1 MANLQSSYDLFIDGA
16 FIKAENGAVL
26 DVFNP
31 ATGEK
36 ISQIADAS
44 EADVDRAVASARKAF
59 ESFRHTTT
67 ATRSEILLKI
77 ADIIEQNAQFLAE
90 VETMDN
96 GKPIR

>member
-36 ISQIADAS
+36 ISQIAQQPPQ
-44 EADVDRAVASARKAF
+44 EAKF
-59 ESFRHTTT
+59 Y
-67 ATRSEILLKI
+67 
-77 ADIIEQNAQFLAE
+77 
-90 VETMDN
+90 
-96 GKPIR
+96 